1 MEENQVIVLAHIM
14 EEEEEVVVVV
24 VVELHLVAEEDRIYH
39 PQVLWLWLLDGIMK
53 MMIESLPVL
62 LLPLHKIF
70 HPVMLPQVV
79 TNITL

>member
-1 MEENQVIVLAHIM
+1 MEEDRVIILAHIM
-14 EEEEEVVVVV
+14 EEEEVVVVV
-24 VVELHLVAEEDRIYH
+24 VVVRLVAEEDRIYH
-39 PQVLWLWLLDGIMK
+39 PLVLWLCLLDGIMK
-53 MMIESLPVL
+53 TMIESLPV

>member
-1 MEENQVIVLAHIM
+1 MEEDRVIILAHIM
-14 EEEEEVVVVV
+14 EEEVVVVV
-24 VVELHLVAEEDRIYH
+24 VVVVVRLVAEEDRIYH
-39 PQVLWLWLLDGIMK
+39 PLVLWLCLLDGIMK
-53 MMIESLPVL
+53 TTIESLPV